1 MYFAPET
8 GSAAEGEQEGAGELC
23 RGLAARLNLPAALV
37 AVLWRRGYRDEERI
51 RAFLHPNL
59 ADLPDPDLLL
69 GMGSAVE
76 LLTSALGSSQ
86 PIVIY
91 ADYDADGLTA
101 GALLYTFLQA
111 QGHRQL
117 HYLLPHRLEDGY
129 GVHAH
134 LLAELLRQLP
144 TAARP
149 LLLTVDCGI
158 SDHQA
163 IAAAN
168 DLGFTV
174 IVTDHHRPPPQ
185 LPPAAAILN
194 PHQPGCPFPCK
205 NLAGVGVAFYLLM
218 GLRRHLAREGF
229 WAAGTQPNLKEY
241 LDLVALGTVADMVP
255 LRGVNRILVRAGL
268 EVLQATTRPGLAAL
282 AEIAG
287 IPAGLKGT
295 KGQGRALCSEDISFA
310 LAPRLN
316 AAGRVAAP
324 ETAFRL
330 LITDDEGEAAA
341 LAAELEKLNRWRREL
356 SENIY
361 LDVRRQAGQ
370 AERQDLNI
378 LIYSDP
384 SWHPGVL
391 GIAAS
396 RLVRDFD
403 RPVILLGE
411 EEGIIKGSG
420 RSIEG
425 LDLLAAVGNC
435 EELLLGYGG
444 HAAALGLSLQ
454 KDKLELF
461 RRQLDR
467 ETGQR
472 LATMPAREA
481 LSIDWSFPEGRIDR
495 YLTSIYHLLEPFGS
509 GNPEPIFQ
517 VRGRLARPTLAGR
530 NHLRFHWQQPDLC
543 LPGIAFDYGAID
555 PELSS
560 RTVELIFTLRRNFY
574 QGQVSWQLQ
583 SKSVSTIT

>member
-8 GSAAEGEQEGAGELC
+8 GSPEEEDEDGAGE
-23 RGLAARLNLPAALV
+23 LAARLNLPAALV
-37 AVLWRRGYRDEERI
+37 AVLWRRGYRDAERI
-51 RAFLHPNL
+51 RAFLHPSL

-69 GMGSAVE
+69 GMAPAVE
-76 LLTSALGSSQ
+76 LLTAALGSGQ

-134 LLAELLRQLP
+134 LLADLRRQLP
-144 TAARP
+144 AAARP
-149 LLLTVDCGI
+149 VLLTVDCGI

-168 DLGFTV
+168 DLGFRV

-185 LPPAAAILN
+185 LPPAAAIIN

-229 WAAGTQPNLKEY
+229 WATGTQPNLKEY

-255 LRGVNRILVRAGL
+255 LRDANRILVRAGL
-268 EVLQATTRPGLAAL
+268 KVLQATARPGLAAL

-287 IPAGLKGT
+287 IPAGSKET

-330 LITDDEGEAAA
+330 LITDDEREAAA

-356 SENIY
+356 SESIY
-361 LDVRRQAGQ
+361 QDVRRQAGQ
-370 AERQDLNI
+370 PEAQNLNI
-378 LIYSDP
+378 IIFSDP

-396 RLVRDFD
+396 RLVKDFD

-435 EELLLGYGG
+435 EDLLRSYGG

-461 RRQLDR
+461 RLQLDR

-472 LATMPAREA
+472 LAAMPAREA
-481 LSIDWSFPEGRIDR
+481 FSIDWTFPKERIDSK
-495 YLTSIYHLLEPFGS
+495 LTSIYHLLEPFGP

-517 VRGRLARPTLAGR
+517 VQGRLARPGLAGR
-530 NHLRFHWQQPDLC
+530 NHLRFQWQQPDLC
-543 LPGIAFDYGAID
+543 LPGIAFDYGEID
-555 PELSS
+555 PNLSQ
-560 RTVELIFTLRRNFY
+560 RTVELIFSLRRNFF

-583 SKSVSTIT
+583 TKSISTII